1 MGEMCVTISAADDKR
16 LGWGVR
22 LGYSIGDLGL
32 NFFWQAIGLFLYFFY
47 TDVMG
52 ISPIWAGIAYS
63 IASIWDGI
71 SDPIMGAIADRT
83 RTRLGRYR
91 PYLLAGA
98 IPCAICFALAFW
110 VPPLKGAALVAY
122 AILTHV
128 ALRTAYTVMSIPF
141 SSLSARITSD
151 SNERAVIA
159 GCRVFFAAIGG
170 LTVAFIFPLLVAM
183 LGEGREDVGYAMSA
197 AILGAISVVI
207 ISITFFTT
215 HEPAEVAAPATGF
228 SISSI
233 LTNFVQDIA
242 QFWGMLR
249 LNLPLAQVFGAVT
262 VTSIALTMF
271 GKCIL
276 YWFKY
281 GLNDMAA
288 VKFALPMPALVV
300 MLTLPLWIAFAR
312 RTSKRLAWMLG
323 SAIAAIGYIGFFFN
337 PVETTPATILF
348 MLVITA
354 GQSSYAVMFW
364 SMVPDTVE
372 YNEWKLGSREEAK
385 IFGFAAFAQK
395 VALGINAILLG
406 QMLSFVGFVANQPQ
420 SPEAVLGIKAIM
432 SLVPLAGVFLSVA
445 CLWRYPI
452 DATFHRQML
461 GEIAIRKAGV

>member
-1 MGEMCVTISAADDKR
+1 MTRVATGEGR
-16 LGWGVR
+16 LRWKVR
-22 LGYSIGDLGL
+22 LGYSVGDFGL
-32 NFFWQAIGLFLYFFY
+32 NLFWQAIGLFLYFFY

-52 ISPIWAGIAYS
+52 ISPVWAGIAYS
-63 IASIWDGI
+63 IASVWDGI

-110 VPPLKGAALVAY
+110 APPLKGAALVAY

-128 ALRTAYTVMSIPF
+128 ALRTAYTVMSIPY

-170 LTVAFIFPLLVAM
+170 LSVAVVFPLLVAA
-183 LGEGREDVGYAMSA
+183 LGKDHEDIGYALSA
-197 AILGAISVVI
+197 AILGAVSVVVI
-207 ISITFFTT
+207 TITYFTTREPAEPPARGGGISIT
-215 HEPAEVAAPATGF
+215 EAATGF
-228 SISSI
+228 
-233 LTNFVQDIA
+233 VRDIG
-242 QFWGMLR
+242 QFWSMLKS
-249 LNLPLAQVFGAVT
+249 NGPLAQVFGAIT
-262 VTSIALTMF
+262 VISIALTMF

-281 GLNDMAA
+281 GLNDMNA
-288 VKFALPMPALVV
+288 VKLALPMPAFVV
-300 MLTLPLWIAFAR
+300 ILTLPLWIAFAR
-312 RTSKRLAWMLG
+312 RTSKRAAWMLG
-323 SAIAAIGYIGFFFN
+323 SVIAAVGYIAFFFN
-337 PVETTPATILF
+337 PVETVPLTILL

-372 YNEWKLGSREEAK
+372 YNEWKIGSREEAK

-395 VALGINAILLG
+395 VALGVNAILLG

-432 SLVPLAGVFLSVA
+432 SLVPLAGILLSVL

-452 DATFHRQML
+452 DASFHRGML
-461 GEIAIRKAGV
+461 DDIAIRKEEAAFHA